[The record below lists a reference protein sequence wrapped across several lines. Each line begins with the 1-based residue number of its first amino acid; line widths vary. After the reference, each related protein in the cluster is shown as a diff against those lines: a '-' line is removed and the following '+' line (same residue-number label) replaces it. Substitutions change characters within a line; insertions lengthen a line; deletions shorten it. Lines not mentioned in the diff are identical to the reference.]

1 MKITTIFAF
10 AASASSLF
18 AQTSLE
24 PKSDTSPLGTIIAQD
39 SVPLHDGKLNQ
50 PPAGFKALFDGD
62 SLDGWFGH
70 GTTDPR
76 TLWKMT
82 VEELQA
88 HKDKTRE
95 DIRKHWSVDNGE
107 LVNDGNGLYL
117 TTNEDYGDFE
127 LWVEYKTV
135 PLADSGIYLRGC
147 PQVQIWDSTE
157 EQKFNIG
164 ADKGSGGL
172 WNNSAGAAGKDPAH
186 KMDKPFG
193 EWNQFR
199 IFMIGERV
207 TVFLNGKKVVD
218 NAVMENYFDRANPI
232 FQRGPVQL
240 QTHGGEIRWR
250 NVFIRE
256 IGAAE
261 ANNLLAINGSDGF
274 ESKFNGKDF
283 TGWQGAIDNYE
294 VTDGAIAC
302 KAGKG
307 GNLYMLDE
315 YEDFAMRF
323 EFKLPPGGN
332 NGVAI
337 RATLQGDPAWEA
349 FELQILD
356 DTADMYKTLKPYQY
370 HGSIYGLVPAKRG
383 FLRPVGEWNSEEI
396 ICKGS
401 NIQVI
406 LNGTTIV
413 NADVKKVDLAGKDKI
428 PKGINRSKGLV
439 GFAGHNDPVQMRNVQ
454 MKKL

>member
-1 MKITTIFAF
+1 MKIKTTLLLLA
-10 AASASSLF
+10 AASVGTAS
-18 AQTSLE
+18 AQLGKE
-24 PKSDTSPLGTIIAQD
+24 PKLPLPGTIIQSNDA
-39 SVPLHDGKLNQ
+39 PLFDGKPNQ
-50 PPAGFKALFDGD
+50 PPTGFTALFDGNT
-62 SLDGWFGH
+62 LNGWFGH

-82 VEELQA
+82 VEELNA
-88 HKDKTRE
+88 HKEKTRE

-117 TTNEDYGDFE
+117 TTDQDYGDFE

-135 PLADSGIYLRGC
+135 PKADSGIYLRGC

-157 EQKFNIG
+157 TEKFNIG

-172 WNNSAGAAGKDPAH
+172 WNNSAGKPGKDPLH

-218 NAVMENYFDRANPI
+218 NAVMENYFDRSLPV
-232 FQRGPVQL
+232 FQRGPIQL

-250 NVFIRE
+250 NVFVRE

-261 ANNLLAINGSDGF
+261 ANNLLALQGNEGF
-274 ESKFNGKDF
+274 EPQFNGTDL
-283 TGWQGAIDNYE
+283 TGWHGALDNYE
-294 VTDGAIAC
+294 IVDGNIAC

-307 GNLYMLDE
+307 GNLYLKDE
-315 YEDFAMRF
+315 YADFAFRF
-323 EFKLPPGGN
+323 EFKVPPGGN

-337 RATLQGDPAWEA
+337 RAPITGDPAWEA
-349 FELQILD
+349 FEIQILD
-356 DTADMYKTLKPYQY
+356 DTADMYKDLKQYQY

-383 FLRPVGEWNSEEI
+383 FLRPVGEWNFEEI

-401 NIQVI
+401 QITII

-413 NADVKKVDLAGKDKI
+413 DADVKKVDTTGKDKI
-428 PKGINRSKGLV
+428 PKGVDRSSGYV
-439 GFAGHNDPVQMRNVQ
+439 GFAGHSDPVQMRNVSI
-454 MKKL
+454 KKL